1 MSEDARKTP
10 DLLAD
15 EIRIVNIG
23 LREFYDSLV
32 QQKVEVVHVDWKPP
46 AEGDREMLDILDQLL

>member
-32 QQKVEVVHVDWKPP
+32 EQKVEVVHVEWKPP